1 MDNQDPRFLKG
12 ENLTVTVIYTIA
24 ALLCLL
30 GGLLLNSFGLFAD
43 GVLSMMFLSI
53 FAADNGKRSLS
64 RTLCVG
70 ATVLGIYAA
79 VVGFLKVSALIG
91 YADSTV
97 SIYVYPLFAAVII
110 LKVAGLFFCDGENV
124 RPHISFSLA
133 VTVLVVIGT
142 LLLTLGHYFEP
153 AVACALGVYAV
164 YLGGVQAVT
173 QNRVACID
181 NLLHTLAQ
189 LAELH
194 IGRLSFG
201 KFAIKT
207 ATHRVADIKFCAG
220 AERPYGL
227 LQDERYGAL
236 IDTITLEVRDVDKTH
251 IHRLEYSVI
260 QLFKAIVGICRKNR
274 MRSL

>member
-1 MDNQDPRFLKG
+1 MDNQDTRFLKG

-70 ATVLGIYAA
+70 VTVLGIYAA

-164 YLGGVQAVT
+164 YLGV
-173 QNRVACID
+173 
-181 NLLHTLAQ
+181 
-189 LAELH
+189 
-194 IGRLSFG
+194 
-201 KFAIKT
+201 K
-207 ATHRVADIKFCAG
+207 
-220 AERPYGL
+220 GL
-227 LQDERYGAL
+227 LPVKTNPAENNTD
-236 IDTITLEVRDVDKTH
+236 LED
-251 IHRLEYSVI
+251 LPSEE
-260 QLFKAIVGICRKNR
+260 
-274 MRSL
+274 